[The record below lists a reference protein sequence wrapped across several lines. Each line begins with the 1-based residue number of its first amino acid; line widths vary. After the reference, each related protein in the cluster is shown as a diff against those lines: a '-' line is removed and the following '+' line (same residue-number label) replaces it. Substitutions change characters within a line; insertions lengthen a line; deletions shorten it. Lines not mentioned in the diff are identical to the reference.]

1 MTLHYRVEIRG
12 PLPEG
17 LEDELHRRFGDFSQH
32 REGGRTVLSEL
43 ALDQAGLRSLL
54 GLLWDVDSELHLVST
69 VEEEIVGEHR

>member
-17 LEDELHRRFGDFSQH
+17 LAEELHRRFGEFTQS
-32 REGGRTVLSEL
+32 REGGRTVLNEL

-54 GLLWDVDSELHLVST
+54 SLLWDVDSELHLVST
-69 VEEEIVGEHR
+69 IEHETVGEHR